1 MLNVSTRC
9 LKIVAGLI
17 WFAGAFVL
25 VVKGGSLLAEAFTL
39 RSERHWPWLAV
50 VTGLALGFLQAKLV
64 FINSCRKNLDRIST
78 LEQPKLWQFFTT
90 RFFVMLLV
98 MILVG
103 ATLSRLAHRNY
114 PFLLGVAVLD
124 LSISTALL
132 SSSYVF
138 WKHGNS
144 FDVHAA

>member
-9 LKIVAGLI
+9 LKILAGLT
-17 WFAGAFVL
+17 WYTGAFVL
-25 VVKGGSLLAEAFTL
+25 VVKGGSLLAEALTL
-39 RSERHWPWLAV
+39 RSERHWLWLTV
-50 VTGLALGFLQAKLV
+50 VTGLALGFLQSKLV

-78 LEQPKLWQFFTT
+78 LERPKLWQFFTT
-90 RFFVMLLV
+90 RFFVMLVV
-98 MILVG
+98 MILAG

-114 PFLLGVAVLD
+114 PLLLGVAALD
-124 LSISTALL
+124 LSIATALL

-138 WKHGNS
+138 WTHWDS

>member
-1 MLNVSTRC
+1 L
-9 LKIVAGLI
+9 AGLT

-39 RSERHWPWLAV
+39 RSERHWSLLAV

-78 LEQPKLWQFFTT
+78 LERPKLWQFFTT
-90 RFFVMLLV
+90 RFFVMLVV

-103 ATLSRLAHRNY
+103 ATLSRLAHGNY

-124 LSISTALL
+124 LSIATALL
-132 SSSYVF
+132 SSSYIF
-138 WKHGNS
+138 WKHGD
-144 FDVHAA
+144 FLDVHAA